1 MAIIPITQ
9 YGDSI
14 LRESAKPINSVDDN
28 VIELIQD
35 MFATMRNANGIGLA
49 GNQVGLDKQIFVV
62 DISPVEGYEN
72 IKPIVMINP
81 RIVDQSDDQVIM
93 EEGCLSLPEYRV
105 DVRRPE
111 NIIVKYLSA
120 AEQEEE
126 IQADDLFAR
135 VILHEYD
142 HLIGKMIPD
151 RIDEKIKDKYSNL
164 LHMIINREVECS
176 YPVTEKKKIISR

>member
-1 MAIIPITQ
+1 MAILPITV

-14 LRESAKPINSVDDN
+14 LWKKVQPIK
-28 VIELIQD
+28 VINDEIIQNIQD
-35 MFATMRNANGIGLA
+35 MFSTMRNANGVGLA

-62 DISPVEGYEN
+62 DISMLEEYEH

-81 RIVDQSDDQVIM
+81 EIVTTSDEIVVY
-93 EEGCLSLPEYRV
+93 EEGCLSLPELRA
-105 DVRRPE
+105 DVERPE
-111 NIIVKYLSA
+111 SIKVKFLSP

-126 IQADDLFAR
+126 IEATDFFAR

-151 RIDEKIKDKYSNL
+151 RVDEKERKKMQNFLTQIT
-164 LHMIINREVECS
+164 NREIECN
-176 YPVTEKKKIISR
+176 YPLTQKGDFLA